1 LADKDGPKS
10 ISVYDGYDYP
20 GNNCHYI
27 TPLLK
32 HRATREIPYSGLVFA
47 MDKKAR
53 LLRFACVLVSLE
65 LAIMVAALFTG
76 AMASFPGDLPVN
88 AAPSPLDSTSNWLM
102 VCHNILEIGFFAVFA
117 WLLIDDNGPYAIA
130 GFLFGLIGLVAM
142 NLSICIEMG
151 VLHHQP
157 QLADPFGFGYG
168 AIDEE
173 LGLIG
178 QFSILPANGFFA
190 LATLRHPQSRPAV
203 TAILF
208 MGLPIGLLNLFIPDY
223 AGGWLQFVSDW
234 MVPVFVVCKQTILLW
249 WFVTLLNPKVAPER
263 SSPAGDALLG
273 SQFGSGFSRTGGP

>member
-1 LADKDGPKS
+1 
-10 ISVYDGYDYP
+10 
-20 GNNCHYI
+20 
-27 TPLLK
+27 
-32 HRATREIPYSGLVFA
+32 

-53 LLRFACVLVSLE
+53 LLRFACVLISLE
-65 LAIMVAALFTG
+65 LAIMVASLVTG
-76 AMASFPGDLPVN
+76 AMASLSGDLPVS
-88 AAPSPLDSTSNWLM
+88 ATPSPLDTASNWLM
-102 VCHNILEIGFFAVFA
+102 VCHNILEISFYAVFA

-130 GFLFGLIGLVAM
+130 GFLFGLIGLVAI

-173 LGLIG
+173 LGMIG

-208 MGLPIGLLNLFIPDY
+208 MGLPIGLLNLFIPDD
-223 AGGWLQFVSDW
+223 ASGWLQFISEW

-249 WFVTLLNPKVAPER
+249 WFVTLLNPTVAPER
-263 SSPAGDALLG
+263 LALRSEGLIESP
-273 SQFGSGFSRTGGP
+273 FGSRFPRTGES

>member
-1 LADKDGPKS
+1 
-10 ISVYDGYDYP
+10 
-20 GNNCHYI
+20 
-27 TPLLK
+27 
-32 HRATREIPYSGLVFA
+32 

-65 LAIMVAALFTG
+65 LAIMVASLVTG

-88 AAPSPLDSTSNWLM
+88 ATPSPLETASNWLM
-102 VCHNILEIGFFAVFA
+102 ICHNILEIGFFGVFA

-130 GFLFGLIGLVAM
+130 GFLFGLIGLIA
-142 NLSICIEMG
+142 LSISICIEMG
-151 VLHHQP
+151 VLHGQP
-157 QLADPFGFGYG
+157 PLADPFGFGYG

-173 LGLIG
+173 LSLIG

-203 TAILF
+203 PAILF
-208 MGLPIGLLNLFIPDY
+208 MGLPIGFMNLYIPDY
-223 AGGWLQFVSDW
+223 ASGLLQFVGDW

-263 SSPAGDALLG
+263 SSPANDTLLE
-273 SQFGSGFSRTGGP
+273 SQFGSRFPSTGGPHY

>member
-1 LADKDGPKS
+1 
-10 ISVYDGYDYP
+10 
-20 GNNCHYI
+20 
-27 TPLLK
+27 
-32 HRATREIPYSGLVFA
+32 

-65 LAIMVAALFTG
+65 LAIMVASLVTG
-76 AMASFPGDLPVN
+76 ALASLSGDVAVN
-88 AAPSPLDSTSNWLM
+88 GSSSPLDTASNCLM
-102 VCHNILEIGFFAVFA
+102 VCHNILEIGFYGVFA

-130 GFLFGLIGLVAM
+130 GFLFGLIGLIALS
-142 NLSICIEMG
+142 LSICIEMG

-157 QLADPFGFGYG
+157 QFADPFGFGYG

-173 LGLIG
+173 LSLIG

-203 TAILF
+203 PAILF
-208 MGLPIGLLNLFIPDY
+208 MGLPIGFMNLYIPDY
-223 AGGWLQFVSDW
+223 ASGWLQLVGDW

-263 SSPAGDALLG
+263 SSSAGDALLE
-273 SQFGSGFSRTGGP
+273 SQFGSGFPRTGGP

>member
-1 LADKDGPKS
+1 
-10 ISVYDGYDYP
+10 
-20 GNNCHYI
+20 
-27 TPLLK
+27 
-32 HRATREIPYSGLVFA
+32 

-65 LAIMVAALFTG
+65 LAVMVASLVTG
-76 AMASFPGDLPVN
+76 AMASLSGDVAVN
-88 AAPSPLDSTSNWLM
+88 ASPSLLDTASNWLM
-102 VCHNILEIGFFAVFA
+102 LCHNVLEIGFYGVFA

-130 GFLFGLIGLVAM
+130 GFLFGLIGLIAM
-142 NLSICIEMG
+142 NLSIWIEMN
-151 VLHHQP
+151 VLHRQP
-157 QLADPFGFGYG
+157 PLADPFGFGYG

-178 QFSILPANGFFA
+178 EFSILPANVFFA
-190 LATLRHPQSRPAV
+190 LATFRHPQSRPAV

-223 AGGWLQFVSDW
+223 AGGWLQFVGDW

-263 SSPAGDALLG
+263 SSPVCDALLE
-273 SQFGSGFSRTGGP
+273 SQFGSRFP

>member
-1 LADKDGPKS
+1 
-10 ISVYDGYDYP
+10 
-20 GNNCHYI
+20 
-27 TPLLK
+27 
-32 HRATREIPYSGLVFA
+32 

-65 LAIMVAALFTG
+65 LAIMVASLVTG
-76 AMASFPGDLPVN
+76 AMASLPGDLPVN
-88 AAPSPLDSTSNWLM
+88 AAPSPLDSASNWLM
-102 VCHNILEIGFFAVFA
+102 VCHNILEIGFYGVFA

-130 GFLFGLIGLVAM
+130 GFVFGMIGLVALS
-142 NLSICIEMG
+142 LSIIVQMEF
-151 VLHHQP
+151 LQRQP
-157 QLADPFGFGYG
+157 QLAEPFGFGYG
-168 AIDEE
+168 AINEE

-208 MGLPIGLLNLFIPDY
+208 MGLPIGFINLFIPDY
-223 AGGWLQFVSDW
+223 ASGWVEFLGDW

-263 SSPAGDALLG
+263 SSPASDNLLE
-273 SQFGSGFSRTGGP
+273 SQFGSGFPRTDGSQY

>member
-1 LADKDGPKS
+1 
-10 ISVYDGYDYP
+10 
-20 GNNCHYI
+20 
-27 TPLLK
+27 
-32 HRATREIPYSGLVFA
+32 

-65 LAIMVAALFTG
+65 LAIMVASLVTG
-76 AMASFPGDLPVN
+76 AMASLPGDLPVS
-88 AAPSPLDSTSNWLM
+88 ATPSLLDSTSNWLM
-102 VCHNILEIGFFAVFA
+102 VCHNILEIGFYGVFA

-130 GFLFGLIGLVAM
+130 GFVFGLIGLMALS
-142 NLSICIEMG
+142 LSICIEMEFLRG
-151 VLHHQP
+151 QP
-157 QLADPFGFGYG
+157 QLAEPFGFGYG

-208 MGLPIGLLNLFIPDY
+208 MGLPVGLLNLFIPDY
-223 AGGWLQFVSDW
+223 ASGWLQFISDW

-249 WFVTLLNPKVAPER
+249 WLVTLLNPKAALER
-263 SSPAGDALLG
+263 SLAASDTLAQG
-273 SQFGSGFSRTGGP
+273 QFGTGFPRTGSTQY

>member
-1 LADKDGPKS
+1 
-10 ISVYDGYDYP
+10 
-20 GNNCHYI
+20 
-27 TPLLK
+27 
-32 HRATREIPYSGLVFA
+32 

-65 LAIMVAALFTG
+65 LAIMVASLVTG
-76 AMASFPGDLPVN
+76 AMASLSSDVAVN
-88 AAPSPLDSTSNWLM
+88 AAPSLLDSASNWLM
-102 VCHNILEIGFFAVFA
+102 MCHNILEIGFYGVFA

-130 GFLFGLIGLVAM
+130 GFLFGLIGLVAI
-142 NLSICIEMG
+142 NLSIYIEMR
-151 VLHHQP
+151 VLHRQP

-168 AIDEE
+168 TIDEE

-178 QFSILPANGFFA
+178 QFCILPANGFFA

-223 AGGWLQFVSDW
+223 ASGWLEFLGDW
-234 MVPVFVVCKQTILLW
+234 MVPLFVVCKQTILLW

-263 SSPAGDALLG
+263 SSPASVAVHV
-273 SQFGSGFSRTGGP
+273 S

>member
-1 LADKDGPKS
+1 
-10 ISVYDGYDYP
+10 
-20 GNNCHYI
+20 
-27 TPLLK
+27 
-32 HRATREIPYSGLVFA
+32 

-65 LAIMVAALFTG
+65 LAIMVASLVTG
-76 AMASFPGDLPVN
+76 AMASLPGDLPVS
-88 AAPSPLDSTSNWLM
+88 ATPSPLDFTSNWLM
-102 VCHNILEIGFFAVFA
+102 VFHNTLEIGFYGVFA
-117 WLLIDDNGPYAIA
+117 WLLIEDNGPYAIA
-130 GFLFGLIGLVAM
+130 GFLFGLIGLLAL
-142 NLSICIEMG
+142 NLSICLEMQF
-151 VLHHQP
+151 LHHQP

-173 LGLIG
+173 LNLIG

-223 AGGWLQFVSDW
+223 GSGWLQFISDW

-249 WFVTLLNPKVAPER
+249 WFLTLLNPKVAPEP
-263 SSPAGDALLG
+263 SSSASDPLVRN
-273 SQFGSGFSRTGGP
+273 QFGSILGG

>member
-1 LADKDGPKS
+1 
-10 ISVYDGYDYP
+10 
-20 GNNCHYI
+20 
-27 TPLLK
+27 
-32 HRATREIPYSGLVFA
+32 

-65 LAIMVAALFTG
+65 LAIMVASLVTG
-76 AMASFPGDLPVN
+76 AMASLSGDVAVN
-88 AAPSPLDSTSNWLM
+88 GSSSPLDTASNCLM
-102 VCHNILEIGFFAVFA
+102 VCHNILEIGFYGVFA

-130 GFLFGLIGLVAM
+130 GFLFGLIGLIALS
-142 NLSICIEMG
+142 LSICIEMG

-157 QLADPFGFGYG
+157 QFADPFGFGYG

-173 LGLIG
+173 LSLIG

-203 TAILF
+203 PAILF
-208 MGLPIGLLNLFIPDY
+208 MGLPIGFMNLYIPDY
-223 AGGWLQFVSDW
+223 ASGWLQFVGDW

-263 SSPAGDALLG
+263 SSPAGDALLE
-273 SQFGSGFSRTGGP
+273 SQFGSGFPRTGGP